1 MTSCA
6 GVLFSFCTLFLTFY
20 FLYIY
25 DSIVGARNVFIAL
38 NTSRSYFN
46 FEHSRD
52 ARLSCSAAIA
62 TSREGSITR
71 IQQCNLTN
79 QISKRRSRMRSIGD
93 HMYTPLTYQNRQS
106 TTHHHACPCQKL
118 EAGLDF
124 TVNHVVRI
132 CVVKNQNPEALASKP
147 ELSHYSLATLL
158 TLAVRTQKLITVT
171 IAMGK
176 NFLFFKKKE
185 EDRRRLVCRT
195 YFFQP

>member
-1 MTSCA
+1 M
-6 GVLFSFCTLFLTFY
+6 
-20 FLYIY
+20 IY

-46 FEHSRD
+46 FEHSNIRILVRQPLLL
-52 ARLSCSAAIA
+52 ARE
-62 TSREGSITR
+62 EGSITR

-79 QISKRRSRMRSIGD
+79 QISKRRSRMRSVGD

-106 TTHHHACPCQKL
+106 THHHACPCQKL
-118 EAGLDF
+118 EAGLDV

-176 NFLFFKKKE
+176 NFLFF
-185 EDRRRLVCRT
+185 
-195 YFFQP
+195 